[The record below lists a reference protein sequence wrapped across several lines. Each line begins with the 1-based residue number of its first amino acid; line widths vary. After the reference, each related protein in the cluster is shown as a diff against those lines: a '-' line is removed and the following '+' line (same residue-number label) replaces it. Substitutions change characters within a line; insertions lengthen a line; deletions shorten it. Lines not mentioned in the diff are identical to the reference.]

1 MNIHVHGDPFSCNLV
16 FGVLFSVLLCVSFSL
31 KMGGGVQVSLSMNTL
46 LLFIVGTCL
55 LVVIINCVLMSKVF
69 FF

>member
-1 MNIHVHGDPFSCNLV
+1 LV

-31 KMGGGVQVSLSMNTL
+31 KMGGGVQVPLSMNRDF

-55 LVVIINCVLMSKVF
+55 LVVIINCVLICLKF
-69 FF
+69 FL